1 MWKLLA
7 GIISEHLYNFL
18 EEVIYYPKNKK
29 VVKEIAEQLKIKYYR
44 TKQCS
49 ETAKGEVQTLL

>member
-1 MWKLLA
+1 MA